1 LPISEKFTGYAK
13 EVGEMLEKA
22 EIRFQLDLRNEK
34 IGAKI
39 RDAQLKKIP
48 YMVIVGQKELETR
61 TVSVRMRKKGD
72 IGTMALESWIK
83 KIIEEI
89 DRRVLY

>member
-48 YMVIVGQKELETR
+48 YL
-61 TVSVRMRKKGD
+61 
-72 IGTMALESWIK
+72 LES
-83 KIIEEI
+83 
-89 DRRVLY
+89 RF